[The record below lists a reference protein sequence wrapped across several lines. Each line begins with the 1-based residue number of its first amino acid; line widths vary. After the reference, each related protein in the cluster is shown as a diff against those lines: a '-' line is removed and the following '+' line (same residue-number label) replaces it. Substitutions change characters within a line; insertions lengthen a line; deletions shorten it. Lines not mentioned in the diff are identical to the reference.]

1 MPTVSSWISP
11 NVRKGEPSGIA
22 GRGLF
27 AVAPIRA
34 GEVVAV
40 KGGHLV
46 DSDTLFALPER
57 LQNSEIQIAE
67 GLHLVALTDDEYE
80 PVMLFINHSCEPNV
94 GFAGNVVLAAM
105 RDVEPGEELTTD
117 YALFDT
123 VGTTM
128 ACSCGTPS
136 CRGTITGDDWSDP
149 ALRARY
155 AGWFSR
161 YLEDR
166 QEALD
171 HPPPDGAPA
180 FSAGE
185 PDVVAPDRSDVR
197 VLGGV
202 GRGGMA
208 HFELA
213 AGQVSVPV
221 RHRTVDEIWYFVG
234 GRGEMALRH
243 GDGEEVVA
251 VRPGVCVTIPVG
263 TRFQLRASDAGPLA
277 AIGVTMPP
285 WPGDGEAVRAD
296 GPWAPTMP
304 PGPGLADHYDPP
316 HG

>member
-11 NVRKGEPSGIA
+11 NARKGEPSGIA

-46 DSDTLFALPER
+46 DSHTLLALPER
-57 LQNSEIQIAE
+57 LQSSEIQIAE
-67 GLHLVALTDDEYE
+67 GLHLVALTENEYE
-80 PVMLFINHSCEPNV
+80 PVMLFVNHSCEPNV

-123 VGTTM
+123 PAAGTTM
-128 ACSCGTPS
+128 TCSCGTPS
-136 CRGTITGDDWSDP
+136 CRGTVTGDDWRVP

-166 QEALD
+166 QKALD
-171 HPPPDGAPA
+171 QPEPSVGEL
-180 FSAGE
+180 SGE
-185 PDVVAPDRSDVR
+185 PDVVAPDGADVR

-221 RHRTVDEIWYFVG
+221 RHRTVDEIWYFVD

-243 GDGEEVVA
+243 GDVEEVVA
-251 VRPGVCVTIPVG
+251 VGPGMCVTIPVG
-263 TRFQLRASDAGPLA
+263 TRFQFRASDAGPLA
-277 AIGVTMPP
+277 AVGVTMPP